1 MQRPDQPKSTTA
13 PNDQADKAPL
23 NQSQA
28 ASTTK
33 TMSFPPSSRQVK
45 SFDWTALGV
54 VILIAAFFA
63 LTARLNAQPATS
75 FVPAA
80 VLSATGCGLLVTAI
94 RKLQTATGAGLFEAA
109 LGGFFIALF
118 QFTVAITY
126 PGVFDT
132 LSQGQILGYDFLIT
146 WGLVAGFSILFS
158 IAGSALGHL
167 AFAPLRPLPASSSP
181 NTKVEEEDLEEVED
195 GNASLAEQPVDHSGV
210 EEAEMTGAVAD
221 GGDEQNTSGRA
232 EEHALTVDASGAAS
246 LQQPSRSVFSYLV
259 TILLLGLAP
268 TVAAYVFSA
277 AFDYTLSLNQ
287 LIPGPYPTLRL
298 LSTLLPWQIPLP
310 IELNGIIGNIIIF
323 SLLWRIPLFL
333 GNPTLFDLQALEP
346 YVFNGA
352 ALGLLLLTMY
362 RHNMGTAYR
371 SSSPGWLAYL
381 SLEALLGL
389 VIVLPA
395 SLWALRGLEGLLQF
409 RDIVIPIRTL
419 SILNPPTFS
428 LNLITG
434 PIVCMIIGIVLRSL
448 LVKSYSTKA
457 QLR

>member
-1 MQRPDQPKSTTA
+1 MQGPDQPKSTTV
-13 PNDQADKAPL
+13 PGGQADKAQL
-23 NQSQA
+23 NKSEA
-28 ASTTK
+28 ISIVK
-33 TMSFPPSSRQVK
+33 PVSYPSSPSQVRG
-45 SFDWTALGV
+45 FDWTAIGI

-75 FVPAA
+75 FVPIA

-94 RKLQTATGAGLFEAA
+94 RKLHTPKGTGLFEAA
-109 LGGFFIALF
+109 LAGFFIAFF

-132 LSQGQILGYDFLIT
+132 LIQGQLSGHGFLIT

-158 IAGSALGHL
+158 IVGAALGHL
-167 AFAPLRPLPASSSP
+167 AFAPLRPLPASSSQ
-181 NTKVEEEDLEEVED
+181 NTSLEEEEVE
-195 GNASLAEQPVDHSGV
+195 NNNTSLEEQPVDHSGV
-210 EEAEMTGAVAD
+210 EEGEEVTGAIAD
-221 GGDEQNTSGRA
+221 SEDKENTAGSP
-232 EEHALTVDASGAAS
+232 EELALPVGASEAS
-246 LQQPSRSVFSYLV
+246 SPWQPPRSVFSYFV
-259 TILLLGLAP
+259 TVLLLGLAP

-277 AFDYTLSLNQ
+277 AYDYTLSLNQ
-287 LIPGPYPTLRL
+287 LIQGPYPTLRL
-298 LSTLLPWQIPLP
+298 LSTLLPWQVPLP
-310 IELNGIIGNIIIF
+310 IDINGIIGKIIIF

-333 GNPTLFDLQALEP
+333 GNPTLFDLQALET

-362 RHNMGTAYR
+362 RHNIGAAHR
-371 SSSPGWLAYL
+371 SSPPGWLAYL

-419 SILNPPTFS
+419 SILNPLTFS

-434 PIVCMIIGIVLRSL
+434 PLVCIIIGIVLRRYL
-448 LVKSYSTKA
+448 MKSNSTKA

>member
-158 IAGSALGHL
+158 IAGTALGHL

-181 NTKVEEEDLEEVED
+181 NTKVEEEVED
-195 GNASLAEQPVDHSGV
+195 GNASLAEQPVVHSGV

-434 PIVCMIIGIVLRSL
+434 PLVCMIIGIVLRRL

>member
-158 IAGSALGHL
+158 IAGTALGHL

-181 NTKVEEEDLEEVED
+181 NTKVEEEVED
-195 GNASLAEQPVDHSGV
+195 GNASLAEQPVVHSGV

-221 GGDEQNTSGRA
+221 GGDEQITSGRA
-232 EEHALTVDASGAAS
+232 EEHTLTVDASEAAS

-434 PIVCMIIGIVLRSL
+434 PLVCMIIGIVLRRL

>member
-1 MQRPDQPKSTTA
+1 MQRPDQPKSTTV
-13 PNDQADKAPL
+13 PDGQADKAQL
-23 NQSQA
+23 NKSQGV
-28 ASTTK
+28 STTK
-33 TMSFPPSSRQVK
+33 LVSFPPSPPQVRG
-45 SFDWTALGV
+45 FDWTAIGI

-75 FVPAA
+75 FVPIA

-94 RKLQTATGAGLFEAA
+94 RKLHTPRGTGLFEAA
-109 LGGFFIALF
+109 LAGFFIALF

-132 LSQGQILGYDFLIT
+132 LIQGQISGHDFLIT

-158 IAGSALGHL
+158 IVGAALGHL
-167 AFAPLRPLPASSSP
+167 AFAPLRSLPASSSQ
-181 NTKVEEEDLEEVED
+181 NTSLEEEEIED
-195 GNASLAEQPVDHSGV
+195 SNASLEGQPVDHSGI
-210 EEAEMTGAVAD
+210 EEGEATGAVVD
-221 GGDEQNTSGRA
+221 SEDEENTAARA
-232 EEHALTVDASGAAS
+232 EEHALAVDASESSS
-246 LQQPSRSVFSYLV
+246 LHQPPRSVFSYFV
-259 TILLLGLAP
+259 TILLLGLTP
-268 TVAAYVFSA
+268 TVAAYVFA
-277 AFDYTLSLNQ
+277 AAYDYTLSLNQ

-298 LSTLLPWQIPLP
+298 LSTLLPWQVPLP

-323 SLLWRIPLFL
+323 SLVWRIPLFL
-333 GNPTLFDLQALEP
+333 GNPALFDLQALEA
-346 YVFNGA
+346 YVFNAA

-362 RHNMGTAYR
+362 RHNMDTAYR
-371 SSSPGWLAYL
+371 SSPLGWLAYL

-395 SLWALRGLEGLLQF
+395 SLWVLRGLEGLLQF

-419 SILNPPTFS
+419 SILNPLTFS

-434 PIVCMIIGIVLRSL
+434 PLVCIIIGIVLRRFL
-448 LVKSYSTKA
+448 MKSYSTKA

>member
-158 IAGSALGHL
+158 IAGTALGHL

-181 NTKVEEEDLEEVED
+181 NTKVEEEVED
-195 GNASLAEQPVDHSGV
+195 GNASLAEQPVVHSGV

-221 GGDEQNTSGRA
+221 GGDEQITSGRA
-232 EEHALTVDASGAAS
+232 EEHTLTVDASEAAS

-395 SLWALRGLEGLLQF
+395 GLWALRGLEGLLQF

-434 PIVCMIIGIVLRSL
+434 PLVCMIIGIVLRRL

>member
-1 MQRPDQPKSTTA
+1 MQRPDQPKSKTA
-13 PNDQADKAPL
+13 PSDQADKAPL
-23 NQSQA
+23 NKSQVV
-28 ASTTK
+28 STTK
-33 TMSFPPSSRQVK
+33 TVSFPSSPRQVRG
-45 SFDWTALGV
+45 FDWTALSV

-75 FVPAA
+75 FVPIA

-94 RKLQTATGAGLFEAA
+94 RKLHTSKGAGLFEAA

-118 QFTVAITY
+118 QFTIAITY

-132 LSQGQILGYDFLIT
+132 LSQGQILGHDFLIT

-158 IAGSALGHL
+158 IAGAALGHL

-181 NTKVEEEDLEEVED
+181 NIEEEEEELEEVED
-195 GNASLAEQPVDHSGV
+195 SNALLEEQPVDHPGV
-210 EEAEMTGAVAD
+210 EAEEVTGAVAD
-221 GGDEQNTSGRA
+221 GEDEENTAGRA
-232 EEHALTVDASGAAS
+232 EEHAFTVDAPEEAS
-246 LQQPSRSVFSYLV
+246 LRQPTRSVFSYFV

-277 AFDYTLSLNQ
+277 AYDYTLSLNQ

-298 LSTLLPWQIPLP
+298 LSTLLPWQVPLP

-333 GNPTLFDLQALEP
+333 GNPTLFDLQALEA

-352 ALGLLLLTMY
+352 ALGLLLITTY
-362 RHNMGTAYR
+362 RHNVSRAYR

-409 RDIVIPIRTL
+409 HNIVIPIRTL
-419 SILNPPTFS
+419 SILNPLTFS

-434 PIVCMIIGIVLRSL
+434 PLVCMIIGIVLRRFL
-448 LVKSYSTKA
+448 MKSDSTKA

>member
-1 MQRPDQPKSTTA
+1 MQRPDQPKSTTVQ
-13 PNDQADKAPL
+13 NDQVDKAQL
-23 NQSQA
+23 NKSQA
-28 ASTTK
+28 VSTTK
-33 TMSFPPSSRQVK
+33 HVSFPPSPPQVRG
-45 SFDWTALGV
+45 FDWTAIGI

-75 FVPAA
+75 FVPIA
-80 VLSATGCGLLVTAI
+80 VLCATGCGLLVTAI
-94 RKLQTATGAGLFEAA
+94 RKLHTRKGTGLFEAA

-132 LSQGQILGYDFLIT
+132 LIQGQISGHDFLIT
-146 WGLVAGFSILFS
+146 WGLVASFSILFS
-158 IAGSALGHL
+158 IAGAALGNL
-167 AFAPLRPLPASSSP
+167 AFAPLRPLPASSSQ
-181 NTKVEEEDLEEVED
+181 NTSLEEEEVED
-195 GNASLAEQPVDHSGV
+195 SNASLEEQPVDDSGI
-210 EEAEMTGAVAD
+210 EEGEVTGAVAD
-221 GGDEQNTSGRA
+221 SEDEENTAGRA
-232 EEHALTVDASGAAS
+232 EDHALPVHASEASS
-246 LQQPSRSVFSYLV
+246 LQQPPRSVFSYFV

-277 AFDYTLSLNQ
+277 AYDYTLSLNQ

-298 LSTLLPWQIPLP
+298 LSTLLPWQVPLP
-310 IELNGIIGNIIIF
+310 IDLNGIIGNIIIF

-333 GNPTLFDLQALEP
+333 GNPTLFDLQALEA

-371 SSSPGWLAYL
+371 SSPPGWLAYL

-389 VIVLPA
+389 VIVFPA

-419 SILNPPTFS
+419 SILNPLTFS

-434 PIVCMIIGIVLRSL
+434 PLVCMIIGIVLRRFL
-448 LVKSYSTKA
+448 IKSYSTKA
-457 QLR
+457 ELR

>member
-13 PNDQADKAPL
+13 PSDQADKAPPKK
-23 NQSQA
+23 SEA
-28 ASTTK
+28 VSTTK
-33 TMSFPPSSRQVK
+33 TLSFPPSPHQMRG
-45 SFDWTALGV
+45 FDWTALGV
-54 VILIAAFFA
+54 VMVIAAFFA
-63 LTARLNAQPATS
+63 LTARLNAQPANS
-75 FVPAA
+75 IVPIA
-80 VLSATGCGLLVTAI
+80 VLSASGCGLLVTAI
-94 RKLQTATGAGLFEAA
+94 RKLHTLKGPGLFEAA

-132 LSQGQILGYDFLIT
+132 LTQGQVLGQDFLIT

-158 IAGSALGHL
+158 IAGAALGHL

-181 NTKVEEEDLEEVED
+181 NAKVEEEELEEAED
-195 GNASLAEQPVDHSGV
+195 SSASLEEQPVDHSGV
-210 EEAEMTGAVAD
+210 EEEEMTGAVAD
-221 GGDEQNTSGRA
+221 SEDEENTAGRA
-232 EEHALTVDASGAAS
+232 EEHTLTVDASEAVS
-246 LQQPSRSVFSYLV
+246 LRQPPRSVFSYFV
-259 TILLLGLAP
+259 TILLLGLVP

-277 AFDYTLSLNQ
+277 AYDYTLGLNQ

-298 LSTLLPWQIPLP
+298 LSTLLPWQVPLP

-333 GNPTLFDLQALEP
+333 GNPTLFDFQALEV

-352 ALGLLLLTMY
+352 ALGLLLLTIY
-362 RHNMGTAYR
+362 RDTVSTTNR
-371 SSSPGWLAYL
+371 PSSLGWPAYL

-419 SILNPPTFS
+419 SILNPLTFS

-434 PIVCMIIGIVLRSL
+434 PLVCMIIGIVLRGL
-448 LVKSYSTKA
+448 LMKSYSTKA
-457 QLR
+457 QSQ

>member
-13 PNDQADKAPL
+13 QNDHIDKAPL
-23 NQSQA
+23 NKSQA
-28 ASTTK
+28 VSTTK
-33 TMSFPPSSRQVK
+33 TVSFPPSPRQARG
-45 SFDWTALGV
+45 FNWAALGV
-54 VILIAAFFA
+54 VLLIAAFFA

-75 FVPAA
+75 FVPVA

-94 RKLQTATGAGLFEAA
+94 RKLQTSRGAGLFEAA

-132 LSQGQILGYDFLIT
+132 LSQGQIVGHDFLIT

-158 IAGSALGHL
+158 IVGAALGHL
-167 AFAPLRPLPASSSP
+167 AFAPLRSLPASSSQ
-181 NTKVEEEDLEEVED
+181 NTSLEEEEVED
-195 GNASLAEQPVDHSGV
+195 SNASLEGQPVDHSGI
-210 EEAEMTGAVAD
+210 EEGEVTGAVAD
-221 GGDEQNTSGRA
+221 SEDEEDTAGRA
-232 EEHALTVDASGAAS
+232 EEHALPVDASEAS
-246 LQQPSRSVFSYLV
+246 SLHQPPRSVFSYFV

-277 AFDYTLSLNQ
+277 AYDYTLSLNQ

-298 LSTLLPWQIPLP
+298 LSTLLPWQVPLP
-310 IELNGIIGNIIIF
+310 IALNGIIGNIIIF

-333 GNPTLFDLQALEP
+333 GNPTLFDLQALEA

-362 RHNMGTAYR
+362 RPNMGTAYR
-371 SSSPGWLAYL
+371 SSPLGWLAYL

-419 SILNPPTFS
+419 SILNPLTFS

-434 PIVCMIIGIVLRSL
+434 PLVCMIIGIVLRRFL
-448 LVKSYSTKA
+448 MKSYSTKA